1 MPYDFIRKGEKME
14 KINDL
19 KLLRGKLGLTQIQM
33 SELIGM
39 TYVNYINYERENYKS
54 MSEEVEKKISDKTGY
69 EFRYRPNDLIVKEEI
84 PDSEKTLKQL
94 REERG
99 LRQVD
104 IIKLL
109 DMTYSNYVNYERGI
123 YKSMPEELEKK
134 ISDILE
140 IDYHYR
146 RG

>member
-1 MPYDFIRKGEKME
+1 ME
-14 KINDL
+14 RINDL
-19 KLLRGKLGLTQIQM
+19 KILRSKLGLTQLQM
-33 SELIGM
+33 SDLLGM
-39 TYVNYINYERENYKS
+39 TYVNYINYEREKYKT
-54 MSEEVEKKISDKTGY
+54 MSEELEKKITDKTGY

-123 YKSMPEELEKK
+123 YKTMPEELEKK

>member
-1 MPYDFIRKGEKME
+1 ME
-14 KINDL
+14 RINDL
-19 KLLRGKLGLTQIQM
+19 KLLRGKLGLTQLQM
-33 SELIGM
+33 SDLLGM
-39 TYVNYINYERENYKS
+39 TYVNYINYEREKYKT
-54 MSEEVEKKISDKTGY
+54 MSEELEKKITDKTGY

-123 YKSMPEELEKK
+123 YKTMPEELEKK
-134 ISDILE
+134 ISEILE

>member
-1 MPYDFIRKGEKME
+1 ME
-14 KINDL
+14 RINDL
-19 KLLRGKLGLTQIQM
+19 KLLRGKLGLTQLQM
-33 SELIGM
+33 SDLLGM
-39 TYVNYINYERENYKS
+39 TYVNYINYEREKYKT
-54 MSEEVEKKISDKTGY
+54 MSEELEKKITNKTGY

-123 YKSMPEELEKK
+123 YKTMPEELEKK

>member
-1 MPYDFIRKGEKME
+1 ME
-14 KINDL
+14 RINDL
-19 KLLRGKLGLTQIQM
+19 KILRGKLGLTQLQM
-33 SELIGM
+33 SDLLGM
-39 TYVNYINYERENYKS
+39 TYVNYINYEREKYKT
-54 MSEEVEKKISDKTGY
+54 MSEELEKKITNKTGY

-123 YKSMPEELEKK
+123 YKTMPEELEKK

>member
-1 MPYDFIRKGEKME
+1 ME
-14 KINDL
+14 RINDL

-33 SELIGM
+33 SDLLGM
-39 TYVNYINYERENYKS
+39 TYVNYINYEREKYKT
-54 MSEEVEKKISDKTGY
+54 MPEELEKKITDKTGY
-69 EFRYRPNDLIVKEEI
+69 EFRYKPNDLIVKEEI

-140 IDYHYR
+140 IDHHYR

>member
-1 MPYDFIRKGEKME
+1 ME
-14 KINDL
+14 RINDL
-19 KLLRGKLGLTQIQM
+19 KLLRGKLGLTQLQM
-33 SELIGM
+33 SDLLGM
-39 TYVNYINYERENYKS
+39 TYVNYINYEREKYKT
-54 MSEEVEKKISDKTGY
+54 MSEEVEKRISDKTGY
-69 EFRYRPNDLIVKEEI
+69 NFRYRPNDLIVKEDI
-84 PDSEKTLKQL
+84 PDHEKTLKQL

-123 YKSMPEELEKK
+123 YKTMPEELEKK

>member
-1 MPYDFIRKGEKME
+1 ME
-14 KINDL
+14 RINDL
-19 KLLRGKLGLTQIQM
+19 KILRGKLGLTQLQM
-33 SELIGM
+33 SDLLGM
-39 TYVNYINYERENYKS
+39 TYVNYINYEREKYKT
-54 MSEEVEKKISDKTGY
+54 MSEELEKKITDKTGY
-69 EFRYRPNDLIVKEEI
+69 EFRYKPNDLIVKEEI

-123 YKSMPEELEKK
+123 YKTMPEELEKK
-134 ISDILE
+134 ISEILE

>member
-1 MPYDFIRKGEKME
+1 ME
-14 KINDL
+14 RINDL
-19 KLLRGKLGLTQIQM
+19 KLLRGKLGVTQLQM
-33 SELIGM
+33 SDLLGM
-39 TYVNYINYERENYKS
+39 TYVNYINYEREKYKT
-54 MSEEVEKKISDKTGY
+54 MSEELEKKITDKTGY

-123 YKSMPEELEKK
+123 YKTMPEELEKK
-134 ISDILE
+134 ISEILE

>member
-1 MPYDFIRKGEKME
+1 ME
-14 KINDL
+14 RINDL
-19 KLLRGKLGLTQIQM
+19 KILRGKLGLTQLQM
-33 SELIGM
+33 SDLLGM
-39 TYVNYINYERENYKS
+39 TYVNYINYEREKYKT
-54 MSEEVEKKISDKTGY
+54 MSEELEKKITDKTGY
-69 EFRYRPNDLIVKEEI
+69 EFRYKPNDLIVKEEI

-134 ISDILE
+134 ISEILE

>member
-1 MPYDFIRKGEKME
+1 ME
-14 KINDL
+14 RINDL
-19 KLLRGKLGLTQIQM
+19 KLLRGKLGLTQLQM
-33 SELIGM
+33 SDLLGM
-39 TYVNYINYERENYKS
+39 TYVNYINYEREKYKT
-54 MSEEVEKKISDKTGY
+54 MSEELEKKITDKTGY
-69 EFRYRPNDLIVKEEI
+69 EFRYKPNDLIVKEEI

-123 YKSMPEELEKK
+123 YKTMPEELEKK
-134 ISDILE
+134 ISEILE

>member
-1 MPYDFIRKGEKME
+1 ME
-14 KINDL
+14 RINDL
-19 KLLRGKLGLTQIQM
+19 KILRGKLGLTQLQM
-33 SELIGM
+33 SDLLGM
-39 TYVNYINYERENYKS
+39 TYVNYINYEREKYKT
-54 MSEEVEKKISDKTGY
+54 MSEELEKKITDKTGY
-69 EFRYRPNDLIVKEEI
+69 EFRYKPNDLIVKEEI

>member
-1 MPYDFIRKGEKME
+1 ME
-14 KINDL
+14 RINDL
-19 KLLRGKLGLTQIQM
+19 KILRGKLGLTQLQM
-33 SELIGM
+33 SDLLGM
-39 TYVNYINYERENYKS
+39 TYVNYINYEREKYKT
-54 MSEEVEKKISDKTGY
+54 MSEELEKKITDKTGY

-123 YKSMPEELEKK
+123 YKTMPEELEKK
-134 ISDILE
+134 ISEILE

>member
-1 MPYDFIRKGEKME
+1 ME
-14 KINDL
+14 RINDL
-19 KLLRGKLGLTQIQM
+19 KLLRGKLGLTQLQM
-33 SELIGM
+33 SDLLGM
-39 TYVNYINYERENYKS
+39 TYVNYINYEREKYKT
-54 MSEEVEKKISDKTGY
+54 MSEELEKKITDKTGY
-69 EFRYRPNDLIVKEEI
+69 EFRYKPNDLIVKEEI

-134 ISDILE
+134 ISEILE

>member
-1 MPYDFIRKGEKME
+1 ME
-14 KINDL
+14 RINDL
-19 KLLRGKLGLTQIQM
+19 KILRGKLGLTQLQM
-33 SELIGM
+33 SDLLGT
-39 TYVNYINYERENYKS
+39 TYVNYINYEREKYKT
-54 MSEEVEKKISDKTGY
+54 MSEELEKKITDKTGY

-123 YKSMPEELEKK
+123 YKTMPEELEKK

>member
-1 MPYDFIRKGEKME
+1 ME
-14 KINDL
+14 RINELKI
-19 KLLRGKLGLTQIQM
+19 LRGKLGLTQLQM
-33 SELIGM
+33 SDLLVM
-39 TYVNYINYERENYKS
+39 TYVNYINYEREKYKT
-54 MSEEVEKKISDKTGY
+54 MSEELEKKITDKTGY

-123 YKSMPEELEKK
+123 YKTMPEELEKK

>member
-1 MPYDFIRKGEKME
+1 ME
-14 KINDL
+14 RINDL
-19 KLLRGKLGLTQIQM
+19 KILRGKLGLTQLQM
-33 SELIGM
+33 SDLLGM
-39 TYVNYINYERENYKS
+39 TYVNYINYEREKYKT
-54 MSEEVEKKISDKTGY
+54 MSEELEKKITDKTGY
-69 EFRYRPNDLIVKEEI
+69 EFRYKPNDLIVKEEI

-123 YKSMPEELEKK
+123 YKTMPEELEKK